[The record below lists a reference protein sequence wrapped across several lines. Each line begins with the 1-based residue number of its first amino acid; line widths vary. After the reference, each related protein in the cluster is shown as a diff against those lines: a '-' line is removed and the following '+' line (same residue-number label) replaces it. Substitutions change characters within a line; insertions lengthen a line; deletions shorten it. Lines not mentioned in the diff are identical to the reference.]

1 MSRRICIKCN
11 AAQLSNEC
19 ADDMCTLCRCL
30 TDLSHDARTSLTA
43 MHKTVDRTDV
53 KSFIRVQTKRNK
65 RHSARAAQLEIINMR
80 RIEGFSRRVAWLR
93 SAKEWIKTTKP
104 WKDPE
109 SIFCDEAFLTSHTGK
124 NVYKCTHVQNDE
136 D

>member
-19 ADDMCTLCRCL
+19 ADDMCTICRCL
-30 TDLSHDARTSLTA
+30 TDLSPDARASLTA
-43 MHKTVDRTDV
+43 MHKTVNRTDV

-80 RIEGFSRRVAWLR
+80 RIEGFRRRVAWLR

-109 SIFCDEAFLTSHTGK
+109 SIFCDETFLTSYTGK
-124 NVYKCTHVQNDE
+124 DVHKCPHLQNDE